1 MRQGLLAT
9 TLPNRVS
16 AGRNAKQ
23 PIAVAD
29 YSIRFFFSSE
39 KVNRYKFRNGR
50 IDSISYWTG
59 LKLIV
64 AFHLV
69 NKDAIEVV
77 GAISAK
83 RCFT

>member
-1 MRQGLLAT
+1 MWQGLLAA
-9 TLPNRVS
+9 TLPNRIS
-16 AGRNAKQ
+16 PGRNAKQ
-23 PIAVAD
+23 RIAVAD

-50 IDSISYWTG
+50 VVSISYWTG
-59 LKLIV
+59 LKLVV
-64 AFHLV
+64 AFYLV
-69 NKDAIEVV
+69 NKGAIGVV